1 MHSPSAFELAGGV
14 RGILPGSRAHA
25 CRGDCRREEWE
36 QKNGI
41 LTPTITTKMR
51 ERKQTEEPSQ
61 EKVALP
67 PVVEF
72 LGRVRAASTG
82 EYGGSE
88 SATSD
93 SDDDSDSGWS
103 DDDTARSPSAPTQ
116 SSAPQSA
123 AAGLPRAASLG

>member
-93 SDDDSDSGWS
+93 DDSDSGWS

-123 AAGLPRAASLG
+123 AVGLPRAASLG